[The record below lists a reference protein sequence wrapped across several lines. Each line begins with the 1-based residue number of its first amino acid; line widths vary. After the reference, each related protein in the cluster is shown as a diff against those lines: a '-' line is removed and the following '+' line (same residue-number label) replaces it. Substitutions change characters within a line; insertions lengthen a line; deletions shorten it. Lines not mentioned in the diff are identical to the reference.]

1 VFISESDPVKNPV
14 LSQALSELERDLLD
28 GGNARSEDILERFP
42 SLCNDEDSVMELLY
56 TEFTIKT
63 ELNPESESELV
74 SQFFAR
80 FPHMQ
85 GKLERLFQVGRILVP
100 LLEQGAIPSKPRSHS
115 RRHKELQS
123 SNESPQQMGDYEI
136 VETIGRGGMGI
147 VYKAIQKSL
156 DRIVA
161 IKTVDGL
168 RFGDKVTVA
177 ELVKEAEIA
186 SQLQHPN
193 IVQIFEVG
201 MHDEMPYF
209 SMEHVSGG
217 TLADAIRHYPLT
229 PTVAAKLIAIIAR
242 AIGYAHERKILHR
255 DLKPSNILLAP
266 SDRPEALGL
275 HSQLSIEAKPN
286 SRGQASSV
294 ARGFEPKVTDFGL
307 AAGLGD
313 VEEHDKILGTPCYMA
328 PEQIDSKFGAIC
340 VQSDVYALGS
350 ILYHCLSGKPPFQA
364 PTVKETL
371 DQVLQDDAQPLSTIS
386 RRIPRDLEVICNK
399 CLQKK
404 PDNRYPTAIELAN
417 DLQRFLTHNPI
428 QAKAPSIA
436 EHSIKWSRRHPTAVS
451 VIALCMIT
459 SFVAILFWLSASRRA
474 QLETVARQHAE
485 RVLYGSQIA
494 LAAIELSSHD
504 VMRCRKILEEC
515 DPRFRDWEWKYL
527 NESASDAYW
536 ESAPAS
542 MPVNAAAISPDGKKV
557 AWEVGLWGKDN
568 PQSIQVWDVDTNK
581 HVFTLEGHPN
591 CQITAV
597 QFSPDGSRLL
607 SAAVVSESK
616 KFGGVI
622 EWDLESGLMKREIA
636 SVNARVASYSPDGS
650 KIVIGTTK
658 GEVLILD
665 AAAGEV
671 IKKHKEHQSIVQ
683 GIAFGSHNRFI
694 TSSHDGIVCLWH
706 LDKGLLC
713 QLNDIGDARQV
724 VWFPKSESVWI
735 QLFSGTVL
743 EFEIRQE
750 KLSFLN
756 EQKVRYFSFIA
767 PSPDSLIYAQ
777 AGYGEG
783 VEVRLLHN
791 HQIIK
796 ELNGHRGN
804 VRTISISKNAQRVL
818 TGGADGALRVWNL
831 KKQTA
836 PLSKLLSGGGAVAD
850 FAFHPTKREIA
861 MAIRK
866 SDARSA
872 VFTGDPRIEIRNLD
886 TMELV
891 QSVYCHS
898 DWLTKIVYSR
908 DGKRL
913 ASGSLDKTVCLW
925 DPNTLEKIYQWDA
938 HSDPISAL
946 DFLDDKTLVSVDN
959 GGNLCVWNCETG
971 TQISSFTI
979 NKTEPEETPT
989 KTSKNGICLARA
1001 LSNRNHILVTTSS
1014 PAPKLQIWDWTLERV
1029 IQDWSLDF
1037 EPRTLAYSPSNELV
1051 AVAGLDGKCV
1061 VYDLFEVKSKRSF
1074 EPLSISIGNAS
1085 NVTCVTFSPN
1095 GQRLCSAG
1103 EDDTLRLFDSKVGT
1117 ELLNFNGPY
1126 GRFGLIQFTPDGGS
1140 IFRFVG
1146 RNYSTWSIKSRE
1158 MEQDDSWALG
1168 MANLALQSG
1177 NHKAVLFYCQKSIET
1192 GYELLKARELI
1203 LRSALQQPKL
1213 SPEEV
1218 HLAFANLIENHAES
1232 TSPLVVR
1239 YYLRNNRRDDAVSQ
1253 LNKMR
1258 TISSPIADP
1267 NFANWNAWYAA
1278 LIGADQD
1285 LLQHWRLQLRELHR
1299 QRKQPYYANTLA
1311 LVEYRLGNF
1320 DDAIKFAR
1328 ESQNLDRNLSAP
1340 LDWLMELAALVQKSR
1355 QIEIASPKK
1364 KLASI
1369 TKEANSSLSQIERWV
1384 NAQASRR
1391 AAGLDDTI
1399 ERHELYSLE
1408 IPLLLKELNDQLKE
1422 PTPLEELPWNI
1433 LDQFKVQLLTNDET
1447 LP

>member
-1 VFISESDPVKNPV
+1 MFSSESDPSENAV
-14 LSQALSELERDLLD
+14 LSEALAELERDLLD
-28 GGNARSEDILERFP
+28 GGNVRSEDILERFP

-63 ELNPESESELV
+63 ELHPESESELV

-80 FPHMQ
+80 FPHKQ

-100 LLEQGAIPSKPRSHS
+100 LLEQGAIPILPRSHS

-123 SNESPQQMGDYEI
+123 SNETPQQMGDYEI
-136 VETIGRGGMGI
+136 VEIIGRGGMGV

-177 ELVKEAEIA
+177 ELIKEAEMA

-201 MHDEMPYF
+201 MHDETPYF

-275 HSQLSIEAKPN
+275 HLKLSVEAKQN
-286 SRGQASSV
+286 YRGQASSV
-294 ARGFEPKVTDFGL
+294 AHGFEPKVTDFGL
-307 AAGLGD
+307 AVGLGD
-313 VEEHDKILGTPCYMA
+313 IEEHDKILGTPCYMA

-371 DQVLQDDAQPLSTIS
+371 EQVLQDDAQPLSTIS

-399 CLQKK
+399 CLQKD

-428 QAKAPSIA
+428 KAKAPSIA

-527 NESASDAYW
+527 NESASDAFW

-557 AWEVGLWGKDN
+557 AWAVGLWGKDN
-568 PQSIQVWDVDTNK
+568 PQSIQVWDVDSNK
-581 HVFTLEGHPN
+581 KVFTLEGHPN
-591 CQITAV
+591 SQVTAV

-616 KFGGVI
+616 EFGGVI
-622 EWDLESGLMKREIA
+622 EWDLESGRIKREVA
-636 SVNARVASYSPDGS
+636 PVNARVASYSPDGS

-665 AAAGEV
+665 ATAGEV

-683 GIAFGSHNRFI
+683 GIAFGSKNRFI
-694 TSSHDGIVCLWH
+694 TTSHDGLVCLWN
-706 LDKGLLC
+706 LDKGILY

-724 VWFPKSESVWI
+724 VWFPESELVWI
-735 QLFSGTVL
+735 QLFSGSVL
-743 EFEIRQE
+743 EFKIQEE
-750 KLSFLN
+750 KLSFMG
-756 EQKVRYFSFIA
+756 EKKGRYFSFIA
-767 PSPDSLIYAQ
+767 PSPDSMIYAQ

-791 HQIIK
+791 HQILR
-796 ELNGHRGN
+796 ELHGHRGN

-818 TGGADGALRVWNL
+818 TGGADGALRVWDL
-831 KKQTA
+831 RKQTA
-836 PLSKLLSGGGAVAD
+836 PISKLLSDGGAVAD

-872 VFTGDPRIEIRNLD
+872 AFTGDPRIEVRNLD
-886 TMELV
+886 TMELL

-946 DFLDDKTLVSVDN
+946 DFLDDNTLVSVDN

-989 KTSKNGICLARA
+989 ETSKNGICLARA

-1014 PAPKLQIWDWTLERV
+1014 PAPKLQIWDWTLKRV
-1029 IQDWSLDF
+1029 IQDWNLEF
-1037 EPRTLAYSPSNELV
+1037 EPRTLAYSISNELV
-1051 AVAGLDGKCV
+1051 AVAGPNGRCV
-1061 VYDLFEVKSKRSF
+1061 VYDLDDVKSKSSF

-1103 EDDTLRLFDSKVGT
+1103 EDDTIRLFDSKVGT
-1117 ELLNFNGPY
+1117 ELLNFNGPS

-1140 IFRFVG
+1140 ILRFVG
-1146 RNYSTWSIKSRE
+1146 RNYNTWSVKSPE
-1158 MEQDDSWALG
+1158 FEQDDSWALE
-1168 MANLALQSG
+1168 MANLALQSR
-1177 NHKAVLFYCQKSIET
+1177 NHKAVSFYCQKSIDS
-1192 GYELLKARELI
+1192 GHELLKARELV
-1203 LRSALQQPKL
+1203 LRSILQQPYI
-1213 SPEEV
+1213 SQDEGSR
-1218 HLAFANLIENHAES
+1218 AFEDLIVNHPNS
-1232 TSPLVVR
+1232 VSPLIVR
-1239 YYLRNNRRDDAVSQ
+1239 YLFRNDRKAEALDHLSKTRAGALASD
-1253 LNKMR
+1253 
-1258 TISSPIADP
+1258 DP
-1267 NFANWNAWYAA
+1267 NFVNWSARYSA
-1278 LIGADQD
+1278 LIETDKD
-1285 LLQHWRLQLRELHR
+1285 LLLLWRSRLRDIHR
-1299 QRKQPYYANTLA
+1299 KRKQPYHANTLA
-1311 LVEYRLGNF
+1311 LVEYKLGNF
-1320 DDAIKFAR
+1320 DDAIKYAR
-1328 ESQNLDRNLSAP
+1328 ESQSLDRNLSAP
-1340 LDWLMELAALVQKSR
+1340 LDWLIELSSLVQKSR
-1355 QIEIASPKK
+1355 KMENLRSFKR
-1364 KLASI
+1364 LASI
-1369 TKEANSSLSQIERWV
+1369 VKEANIALTQIDRWCT
-1384 NAQASRR
+1384 AQASRR
-1391 AAGLDDTI
+1391 SSGLYDTLG
-1399 ERHELYSLE
+1399 RNELYSLE
-1408 IPLLLKELNDQLKE
+1408 VPILLNELKSQLKQ
-1422 PTPLEELPWNI
+1422 PSPLALLPWGI
-1433 LDQFKVQLLTNDET
+1433 LDHFENHLTIPVLTE
-1447 LP
+1447 